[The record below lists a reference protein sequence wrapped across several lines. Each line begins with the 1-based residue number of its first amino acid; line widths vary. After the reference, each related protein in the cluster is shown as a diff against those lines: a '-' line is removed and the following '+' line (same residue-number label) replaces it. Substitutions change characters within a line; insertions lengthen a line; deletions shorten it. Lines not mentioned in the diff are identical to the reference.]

1 MKNSR
6 LIFFVLALW
15 LICCIPVTGVTTY
28 VGGSPLLSA
37 ALSGTN
43 EFTPGQDATIFI
55 TVQNSGVNSL
65 EFVTTGTITRDDLP
79 TTAKLVTLE
88 LSAGDVPVVV
98 KSDPQNV
105 GDLKSPGLVTVPIRV
120 KILPNATGG
129 NYQILLNI
137 VYSYLGS
144 STQDAADVLEYNY
157 KQVNETI
164 PVTIKIKPQLRIEVS
179 DAGTENLTVGSEGFL
194 NLKIKNAGSEDGKKA
209 SVTVIRNGASPIIPT
224 DNSVFIGDFPA
235 NGVVTGKYKVAV
247 SNDAENQIYPVDIIV
262 TYENR
267 EGDVVTS
274 TVYTVGVP
282 VGRKISFGITSPTVH
297 VLQGSEGMIEVEYQ
311 NNGDSTA
318 YQAQARLSIVEPFQS
333 SDDTAYLG
341 DLKPGQKV
349 TARFHVSTADTAVV
363 KEYSLSTE
371 IRYHD
376 SLDNSQVSDPF
387 NVTVD
392 VESKP
397 LWGGV
402 VQVLVVI
409 GVIILVGIGAGY
421 YLLVMRKKK

>member
-1 MKNSR
+1 
-6 LIFFVLALW
+6 
-15 LICCIPVTGVTTY
+15 
-28 VGGSPLLSA
+28 
-37 ALSGTN
+37 
-43 EFTPGQDATIFI
+43 
-55 TVQNSGVNSL
+55 
-65 EFVTTGTITRDDLP
+65 
-79 TTAKLVTLE
+79 
-88 LSAGDVPVVV
+88 
-98 KSDPQNV
+98 V

-120 KILPNATGG
+120 KILPNATEGD
-129 NYQILLNI
+129 YQILLNI
-137 VYSYLGS
+137 MYSYLAS
-144 STQDAADVLEYNY
+144 STQEAADVLQYNY
-157 KQVNETI
+157 KQVNETV
-164 PVTIKIKPQLRIEVS
+164 PVTIKIKPQVRIEVL

-194 NLKIKNAGSEDGKKA
+194 NLRIKNAGSEDGKKA

-267 EGDVVTS
+267 DGDVVTS
-274 TVYTVGVP
+274 AVYTMGVP

-297 VLQGSEGMIEVEYQ
+297 VLQGSQGTIEVEYQ
-311 NNGDSTA
+311 NTGDTTA

-349 TARFHVSTADTAVV
+349 TARFQVSTGEAAVV

-376 SLDNSQVSDPF
+376 TLDNSQVSDPF

-392 VESKP
+392 VGTKP

-402 VQVLVVI
+402 VHVLAVI
-409 GVIILVGIGAGY
+409 GVIILVGVGAGY